1 MKFTRLIFSI
11 LGHCNKWFQDMAKF
25 CNFKEYREIQC
36 RFDMAKEHSTRR
48 RLTTILLDLNL
59 RMNLVKCYIW
69 SIALYDAEIW
79 TLWKVDQI
87 YLESIVMWHWR
98 GMEKI
103 S

>member
-1 MKFTRLIFSI
+1 VKFTRLIFSI
-11 LGHCNKWFQDMAKF
+11 LGQCNKWFQGLAKF
-25 CNFKEYREIQC
+25 FNFKEYREIQC
-36 RFDMAKEHSTRR
+36 RFDMAKEHSARR
-48 RLTTILLDLNL
+48 RLTTIKLDLNL

-69 SIALYDAEIW
+69 NIAFYDAATW
-79 TLWKVDQI
+79 TLWEVDQI